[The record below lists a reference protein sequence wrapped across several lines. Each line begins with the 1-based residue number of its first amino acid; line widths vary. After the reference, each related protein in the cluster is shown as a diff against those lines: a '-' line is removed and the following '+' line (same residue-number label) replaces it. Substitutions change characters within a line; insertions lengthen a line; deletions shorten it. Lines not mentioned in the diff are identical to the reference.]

1 MIFFFYGDDAF
12 TAGKKIAGIR
22 EKFVRE
28 VDPSGANVS
37 RYDGADMTVG
47 DLAGSLSAMP
57 LFVRK
62 RLIVVTNV
70 FSSRKGD
77 IYPWLIDHVAKT
89 PDSTILV
96 LHEPESGKDLRDA
109 KKGLKGDK
117 ATLFAALLKQKLA
130 EELMAPTGAAL
141 TKHYQALAQENSVT
155 FANDAL
161 SFMMAEIG
169 GDLNRAENEIKKCAA
184 YATDGQIDLKAA
196 REIIATSSEADFFAM
211 IDAVANRDQKTALLE
226 LEKQFSDGADAIPIV
241 LRVASQIRMMINV
254 FEHAQKRT
262 PAASLTRIIGGHP
275 FIIEKAMRA
284 VRHWKGDELI
294 AFSRRLFLI
303 DLAIKTSTGN
313 PKAELTKLFAGLK

>member
-1 MIFFFYGDDAF
+1 MIFFFYGDDTF

-22 EKFVRE
+22 EKFIRE

-47 DLAGSLSAMP
+47 DLASSLSAMP

-62 RLIVVTNV
+62 RLIIVTNV
-70 FSSRKGD
+70 FGSRKGD
-77 IYPWLIDHVAKT
+77 VYPWLIDHVAKT

-96 LHEPESGKDLRDA
+96 LHGPESGKDLKDP

-130 EELMAPTGAAL
+130 EELMSPKGAAL
-141 TKHYQALAQENSVT
+141 TKHYQALALENNVT
-155 FANDAL
+155 FVPDAL
-161 SFMMAEIG
+161 NFLMGEIG
-169 GDLNRAENEIKKCAA
+169 GDLNRTENEIKKCSA
-184 YATDGQIDLKAA
+184 YATNGTIDVKAA
-196 REIIATSSEADFFAM
+196 REIISTSSEADFFAM
-211 IDAVANRDQKTALLE
+211 IDAVASRDQKTALLE

-254 FEHAQKRT
+254 YEHVQKRT
-262 PAASLTRIIGGHP
+262 PAAALTRLIGGRP

-284 VRHWKGDELI
+284 TRHWKLEELI
-294 AFSRRLFLI
+294 SFSRRLFLI
-303 DLAIKTSTGN
+303 DLTIKTSSGD
-313 PKAELTKLFAGLK
+313 PKTELTTLFASL